1 MLDFD
6 PILVADEIE
15 RKTCAL
21 LVGPDLLRLDNRPLN
36 QAMRET
42 LATKYGAYI
51 EHYYEQQGLFKFK
64 HEAGKKLV
72 TQKAV
77 REFYEV
83 AAPDEELLKKIVS
96 IPFHLILSINPDTFL
111 SDTCLKYGIK
121 HQFHHFLGNHRE
133 VKPVEPPA
141 ELPLI
146 YNLVGTK
153 DKYDSLVLD
162 YDDLYDYLKSVFGPP
177 GLPQHLHVALNECS
191 SFLFLGFQLDKWYT
205 QLFVRWVSDVKGARR
220 YANPMNGNPKD
231 PETEQFIQKHINIYL
246 TEKDPFGI
254 LDDLYNIFRD
264 NNTLRPLSQ
273 PASPNTVSIRRR
285 VQNGEMQKALE
296 EFKTVSEAVGEQN
309 AAILFLSEYNDLVE
323 KKSKYALNQEEFDEQ
338 LRKLKFRLLQIL
350 DNYAATL

>member
-6 PILVADEIE
+6 PVLVADEIE

-21 LVGPDLLRLDNRPLN
+21 LVGPDLFRLDGRPLN
-36 QAMRET
+36 QAMRDS
-42 LATKYGAYI
+42 LAAKYGAYI

-77 REFYEV
+77 REFYE
-83 AAPDEELLKKIVS
+83 AATPDEELLKKIAS
-96 IPFHLILSINPDTFL
+96 IPFHLILSINPDTYL
-111 SDTCLKYGIK
+111 SDTFLKYGIR
-121 HQFHHFLGNHRE
+121 HQFHYFLGNHRE

-146 YNLVGTK
+146 YNLTGTK

-162 YDDLYDYLKSVFGPP
+162 YDDLYDYFKSVFGPP
-177 GLPQHLHVALNECS
+177 GLPQHLHLALNECS

-220 YANPMNGNPKD
+220 YANTWNGSAKD

-246 TEKDPFGI
+246 TEKDSFGV
-254 LDDLYNIFRD
+254 LDDLYRIFQD
-264 NNTLRPLSQ
+264 NGTLRLLS
-273 PASPNTVSIRRR
+273 PSASPNTVGIRRR

-296 EFKTVSEAVGEQN
+296 EFNALSGSVGEQN
-309 AAILFLSEYNDLVE
+309 AATLFLSEYNDLVE
-323 KKSKYALNQEEFDEQ
+323 KKSKYALNSEEFEEH
-338 LRKLKFRLLQIL
+338 LRKLKFRLLETL
-350 DNYAATL
+350 DKYATTL